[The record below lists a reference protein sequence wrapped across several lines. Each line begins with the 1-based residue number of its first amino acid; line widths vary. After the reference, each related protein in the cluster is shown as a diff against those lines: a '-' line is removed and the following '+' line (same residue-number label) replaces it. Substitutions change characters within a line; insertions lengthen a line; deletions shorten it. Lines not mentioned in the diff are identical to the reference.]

1 MRHLIIAD
9 SLLALLMVL
18 AMGWLY
24 VDAQPTRLTVEEY
37 VWWKCSQGQGESE
50 TTPLTPGLDSWAET
64 RLNFRVSVESLDG
77 VEPPEEFREHHEW
90 VRHNFAAMRDFAD
103 SYETTSA
110 NDGINAMILDMQAD
124 PERYFP
130 PDPDNV
136 DWLRN
141 ALAC

>member
-9 SLLALLMVL
+9 GILAFLMVL
-18 AMGWLY
+18 GVGWLY
-24 VDAQPTRLTVEEY
+24 LEAQPTPLTVEEY
-37 VWWKCSQGQGESE
+37 VSWTCRQGHGETE
-50 TTPLTPGLDSWAET
+50 ATPLTPGADSWAET
-64 RLNFRVSVESLDG
+64 RMQFRVSVESLDG

-124 PERYFP
+124 HERYFP
-130 PDPDNV
+130 PTPENS
-136 DWLRN
+136 DWVLS
-141 ALAC
+141 AVAC